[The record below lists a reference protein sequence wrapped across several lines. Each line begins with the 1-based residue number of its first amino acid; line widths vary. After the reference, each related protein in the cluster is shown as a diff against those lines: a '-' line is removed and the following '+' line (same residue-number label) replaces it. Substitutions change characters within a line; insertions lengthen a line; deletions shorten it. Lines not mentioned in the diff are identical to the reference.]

1 MNGTVRVIK
10 LPYLSI
16 IWDEMYAS
24 VAESMNDD
32 DDNDDIPCFF
42 IHKEMQILE
51 ALQMT
56 SMLFLGLWNVCSLN
70 TCSITCVFSMCM
82 CMCVCKVG
90 GYTVCM

>member
-1 MNGTVRVIK
+1 MNGTVRVIE

-32 DDNDDIPCFF
+32 DDIPCFF

-56 SMLFLGLWNVCSLN
+56 SMHVLGLWNVCSLN
-70 TCSITCVFSMCM
+70 MCSITCL
-82 CMCVCKVG
+82 
-90 GYTVCM
+90 